1 MMKRILEVVNGMN
14 MGGIE
19 NFVMNVLR
27 NIDTDKYK
35 VDFLY
40 TLKAETY
47 FDQEIL
53 ARGCHIYKV
62 SGRSEG
68 VLSHLKELN
77 TFFKEHKGY
86 DVVHIHYAFSSCF
99 TVAMYARL
107 YGVKNII
114 IHSHNTN
121 APHRILHYM
130 FRPLLSLF
138 GTQFCACSEMA
149 ARWMFSL
156 PLHKVN
162 IIHNAIDS
170 DKYLYSE
177 IDRKA
182 IREELQIE
190 EDCKVIGCIGR
201 LAPQKNHVFLLKI
214 MRQVVDRDP
223 KTILLIIGDGPLKG
237 HLLNEVQTLGLAD
250 NVKFLGVRNDIPS
263 LLSAMDLFVLPS
275 LFEGLGIVFIE
286 AQCNGLNCFGTEKHV
301 PKEAQISE
309 LMHYLSLEKLPSEWA
324 HAILNVK
331 PVKDRIRY
339 NRCAKD
345 YGYSMEYEIKQI
357 ELLYDK

>member
-121 APHRILHYM
+121 APHRILHN
-130 FRPLLSLF
+130 R
-138 GTQFCACSEMA
+138 
-149 ARWMFSL
+149 RSL
-156 PLHKVN
+156 PH
-162 IIHNAIDS
+162 IPHRQSRPDSPHNGS
-170 DKYLYSE
+170 P
-177 IDRKA
+177 
-182 IREELQIE
+182 
-190 EDCKVIGCIGR
+190 V
-201 LAPQKNHVFLLKI
+201 H
-214 MRQVVDRDP
+214 
-223 KTILLIIGDGPLKG
+223 PLP
-237 HLLNEVQTLGLAD
+237 ES
-250 NVKFLGVRNDIPS
+250 RS
-263 LLSAMDLFVLPS
+263 
-275 LFEGLGIVFIE
+275 
-286 AQCNGLNCFGTEKHV
+286 
-301 PKEAQISE
+301 
-309 LMHYLSLEKLPSEWA
+309 
-324 HAILNVK
+324 
-331 PVKDRIRY
+331 
-339 NRCAKD
+339 
-345 YGYSMEYEIKQI
+345 
-357 ELLYDK
+357 